1 MIGRIQGSG
10 FRVQGKS
17 ENRIPKPDK
26 PEPYIFRIGMR
37 D

>member
-1 MIGRIQGSG
+1 MMGRIQGSG
-10 FRVQGKS
+10 FRGQGKS
-17 ENRIPKPDK
+17 ENRIPKPDE